1 MAYNTDEKRREA
13 ERQMQEELLGLHEY
27 GNWIIRK
34 QDSYGM
40 FRIEHK
46 EGATPKP
53 LLGLWTDKTEAM
65 AAIDRVTKEP
75 VSE

>member
-1 MAYNTDEKRREA
+1 
-13 ERQMQEELLGLHEY
+13 
-27 GNWIIRK
+27 
-34 QDSYGM
+34 M
-40 FRIEHK
+40 FRVERK

>member
-1 MAYNTDEKRREA
+1 MAYNSAEKMKEA
-13 ERQMQEELLGLHEY
+13 EREMQAELRGVHPY
-27 GNWIIRK
+27 GDFIIRK
-34 QDSYGM
+34 QESYGM